1 MIINLGVWC
10 IDMKK
15 GRQEKILELIN
26 KYEIETQD
34 ELIEFLGE
42 EGYIVTQATVSRD
55 IRDLDLVKVAM
66 SGGSYKY
73 VVAHVSRKG
82 AKNAGPLA
90 HAVSDTVL
98 SITCAQNIVV
108 LKTTAGM
115 AQAVAIAIDRIPD
128 SAILGCVA
136 GDDTIIVVTPD
147 VESAASVA
155 LRMKKL
161 LAIG

>member
-1 MIINLGVWC
+1 
-10 IDMKK
+10 MKK

-66 SGGSYKY
+66 PGGSYKY
-73 VVAHVSRKG
+73 VVSHVSHRG

-98 SITCAQNIVV
+98 SVVCAQNLIV

-128 SAILGCVA
+128 SEILGCVA
-136 GDDTIIVVTPD
+136 GDDTILIVTPD
-147 VESAASVA
+147 SETASRVSG
-155 LRMKKL
+155 RVKRL